1 MMDNT
6 DISFIAAAIAFA
18 AMAFTGWQAWISRK
32 HNKLSVTPHL
42 TIWESEL
49 NNGSYSYEL
58 RNNGIGP
65 AIITSLQFFVDG
77 ELVSGKKL
85 EPHRKI
91 VQLLLPNIHCNFT
104 GSYFPP
110 GYMMPAGN
118 SINLISIS
126 ILGIHGLTKSELE
139 ASAERVCVVIN
150 YESIYGDKFDFDSDK
165 VREAQKIQ
173 QDSLAQNRH

>member
-1 MMDNT
+1 
-6 DISFIAAAIAFA
+6 
-18 AMAFTGWQAWISRK
+18 
-32 HNKLSVTPHL
+32 
-42 TIWESEL
+42 
-49 NNGSYSYEL
+49 
-58 RNNGIGP
+58 
-65 AIITSLQFFVDG
+65 
-77 ELVSGKKL
+77 
-85 EPHRKI
+85 
-91 VQLLLPNIHCNFT
+91 
-104 GSYFPP
+104 
-110 GYMMPAGN
+110 MMPAGN